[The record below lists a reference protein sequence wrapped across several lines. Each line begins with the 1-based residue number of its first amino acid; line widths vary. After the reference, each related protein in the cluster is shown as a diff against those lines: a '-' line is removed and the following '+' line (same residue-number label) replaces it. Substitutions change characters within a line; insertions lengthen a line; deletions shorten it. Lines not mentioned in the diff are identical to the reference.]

1 MDLTYEQR
9 ARLSGLIDDYKNIGA
24 YRRKSKLMNYV
35 QFDYDIVHEAALFMI
50 EPELSFDALE
60 ESTDVI
66 LKALPSVKRIF
77 AQPFIHLKERD
88 VILPVESVRIVN
100 NNTLNHIA
108 SHSELWEDV
117 KRGEIKPKKLLSRT
131 YEDDYGIYENKVFCN
146 VVDEILCFTRAN
158 IRFLKELIYANQTIE
173 INLLERVNHLN
184 YFLALGKLHIGYSKS
199 FGSYYAVAGRCL
211 NKLQFIENAI
221 VPRLKRPVY
230 KNNKLRSANLRLRKT
245 NILSMHKEYHRVYK
259 LAKYFACRN
268 ALKPVKE
275 FTEKD
280 AADLEKN
287 YFFFCQTLL
296 IFAIGHFNFNCDSK
310 KLFSL
315 SRVNVEFEFKGW
327 KLKLGALTP
336 AGRQVICFEMIKD
349 KPYKVILAPCADGDG
364 AAVLSAVK
372 QAEQADEYLLCT
384 PVPGQGRDAVL
395 VDISN
400 IESFRRLQQI
410 VLRAMVYSDTEREVC
425 PFCGEKLAENNLKA
439 ASGGR
444 VYECSSCRTEIHE
457 DICRETGKP
466 FLFTTISDLKPGV
479 FDDGELWLKER
490 RAESAMY
497 FRNITAI
504 DENNS
509 PVCPHCGKVH

>member
-184 YFLALGKLHIGYSKS
+184 YFLALGKPET
-199 FGSYYAVAGRCL
+199 A
-211 NKLQFIENAI
+211 QD
-221 VPRLKRPVY
+221 
-230 KNNKLRSANLRLRKT
+230 
-245 NILSMHKEYHRVYK
+245 
-259 LAKYFACRN
+259 KYFVN
-268 ALKPVKE
+268 A
-275 FTEKD
+275 
-280 AADLEKN
+280 
-287 YFFFCQTLL
+287 
-296 IFAIGHFNFNCDSK
+296 
-310 KLFSL
+310 
-315 SRVNVEFEFKGW
+315 
-327 KLKLGALTP
+327 
-336 AGRQVICFEMIKD
+336 
-349 KPYKVILAPCADGDG
+349 
-364 AAVLSAVK
+364 
-372 QAEQADEYLLCT
+372 
-384 PVPGQGRDAVL
+384 
-395 VDISN
+395 
-400 IESFRRLQQI
+400 
-410 VLRAMVYSDTEREVC
+410 
-425 PFCGEKLAENNLKA
+425 
-439 ASGGR
+439 
-444 VYECSSCRTEIHE
+444 
-457 DICRETGKP
+457 
-466 FLFTTISDLKPGV
+466 
-479 FDDGELWLKER
+479 
-490 RAESAMY
+490 
-497 FRNITAI
+497 
-504 DENNS
+504 
-509 PVCPHCGKVH
+509 

>member
-1 MDLTYEQR
+1 
-9 ARLSGLIDDYKNIGA
+9 
-24 YRRKSKLMNYV
+24 
-35 QFDYDIVHEAALFMI
+35 
-50 EPELSFDALE
+50 
-60 ESTDVI
+60 
-66 LKALPSVKRIF
+66 
-77 AQPFIHLKERD
+77 
-88 VILPVESVRIVN
+88 
-100 NNTLNHIA
+100 
-108 SHSELWEDV
+108 
-117 KRGEIKPKKLLSRT
+117 
-131 YEDDYGIYENKVFCN
+131 
-146 VVDEILCFTRAN
+146 
-158 IRFLKELIYANQTIE
+158 
-173 INLLERVNHLN
+173 
-184 YFLALGKLHIGYSKS
+184 
-199 FGSYYAVAGRCL
+199 
-211 NKLQFIENAI
+211 
-221 VPRLKRPVY
+221 
-230 KNNKLRSANLRLRKT
+230 
-245 NILSMHKEYHRVYK
+245 
-259 LAKYFACRN
+259 
-268 ALKPVKE
+268 
-275 FTEKD
+275 
-280 AADLEKN
+280 
-287 YFFFCQTLL
+287 
-296 IFAIGHFNFNCDSK
+296 
-310 KLFSL
+310 
-315 SRVNVEFEFKGW
+315 
-327 KLKLGALTP
+327 
-336 AGRQVICFEMIKD
+336 MIKD

>member
-336 AGRQVICFEMIKD
+336 AGRQL
-349 KPYKVILAPCADGDG
+349 YA
-364 AAVLSAVK
+364 
-372 QAEQADEYLLCT
+372 
-384 PVPGQGRDAVL
+384 
-395 VDISN
+395 
-400 IESFRRLQQI
+400 
-410 VLRAMVYSDTEREVC
+410 
-425 PFCGEKLAENNLKA
+425 LK
-439 ASGGR
+439 
-444 VYECSSCRTEIHE
+444 
-457 DICRETGKP
+457 
-466 FLFTTISDLKPGV
+466 
-479 FDDGELWLKER
+479 
-490 RAESAMY
+490 
-497 FRNITAI
+497 
-504 DENNS
+504 
-509 PVCPHCGKVH
+509 